1 MLRLASG
8 LEKLVATATGIGERL
23 KYARERAGLKQGDVS
38 KRTNI
43 GESSLSEFECA
54 KREPSVSQLATLA
67 GVYNRPVGFFLSAD
81 PLPIEVVRWRKK
93 PEAAEPIEVAFLQL
107 CQQYQNLESWCS
119 ATIATT
125 LPPVER
131 PRAPF
136 SRPDAEALAIRVR
149 HELALGEC
157 PGPALLYALEE
168 QCGLK
173 IFHRELEPTGTAAS
187 TKNAGFGC
195 AVLLNSKHPKWR
207 RNFDLAHELFH
218 LLTWNFSEAQDG
230 DAIWSESDEKLADW
244 FAACLLMPTDAVRQ
258 AVARRIRGRK
268 IEVESL
274 FEIARQFDVSV
285 EALIWRIHVVY
296 GGTTKDR
303 SRTDA
308 MLERARQAASLFEE
322 RSPDVPPVR
331 PARFV
336 SLALKALRSGDLSIG
351 RFAEYVGTT
360 RQRVMA
366 LPEAEQGDDDALEL
380 PAS

>member
-1 MLRLASG
+1 MARA
-8 LEKLVATATGIGERL
+8 AGIGDRL

-38 KRTNI
+38 KRAKI

-67 GVYNRPVGFFLSAD
+67 SIYHRPVAFFLSAE
-81 PLPIEVVRWRKK
+81 PLPVEVVRWRKK
-93 PEAAEPIEVAFLQL
+93 PDDAAPLEVAFLQL
-107 CQQYQNLESWCS
+107 CQQYQNLESWCE
-119 ATIATT
+119 ATVATT
-125 LPPVER
+125 LPPVDR
-131 PRAPF
+131 PSAPF
-136 SRPDAEALAIRVR
+136 SRRDAEDLAIRVR
-149 HELALGEC
+149 HELTLGEC
-157 PGPALLYALEE
+157 PGPGLLYVLEE

-173 IFHRELEPTGTAAS
+173 VFHRELEPSGTAAS
-187 TKNAGFGC
+187 TKSPGFGC

-218 LLTWNFSEAQDG
+218 LLTWDFVAASDNDS
-230 DAIWSESDEKLADW
+230 IWSESDENLADW

-258 AVARRIRGRK
+258 AVASRIRGRK

-285 EALIWRIHVVY
+285 EALIWRIHAVY
-296 GGTTKDR
+296 GGTAR
-303 SRTDA
+303 EGSRTNA
-308 MLERARQAASLFEE
+308 MLERARAAAELFEQ
-322 RSPDVPPVR
+322 RSQDAAPGR

-336 SLALKALRSGDLSIG
+336 SLALKALRAGDLSVG

>member
-1 MLRLASG
+1 MT
-8 LEKLVATATGIGERL
+8 TATGIGERL
-23 KYARERAGLKQGDVS
+23 KYARERAGLKQGDVC
-38 KRTNI
+38 KRASI
-43 GESSLSEFECA
+43 GESSLSEFERA

-67 GVYNRPVGFFLSAD
+67 TIYNRPVAFFLSTD
-81 PLPIEVVRWRKK
+81 PLPVEVVRWRKK
-93 PEAAEPIEVAFLQL
+93 PEDAGPIEVAFLQL
-107 CQQYQNLESWCS
+107 CQQYQNLESWCDAS
-119 ATIATT
+119 IATT

-136 SRPDAEALAIRVR
+136 SRRDAEDLAIGVR
-149 HELALGEC
+149 RELTLGEC
-157 PGPALLYALEE
+157 PGPGLLYVLEE

-173 IFHRELEPTGTAAS
+173 IFHRDLEPTGTAAS
-187 TKNAGFGC
+187 TKSPGFGC

-207 RNFDLAHELFH
+207 RNFDLAHEVFH
-218 LLTWNFSEAQDG
+218 LLTWDFAAPEGD

-258 AVARRIRGRK
+258 AVASRIRGRK

-285 EALIWRIHVVY
+285 EALIWRIHTVY
-296 GGTTKDR
+296 GGTFKDR
-303 SRTDA
+303 ARTHA
-308 MLERARQAASLFEE
+308 MLERARAAAEMFEQ
-322 RSPDVPPVR
+322 RSPDAPPVR

-336 SLALKALRSGDLSIG
+336 SLALKALRAGELSAG

-380 PAS
+380 PAT